1 MKRILGAICLLLT
14 LLLCLAGCE
23 YFAPKHEHSFSQSY
37 DETVHFQKCP
47 CGEITDKAEHSLEW
61 VIDKEPTAT
70 ENGCKHLEC
79 GCGFKANEDTLVE
92 FSETNLSD
100 KQKLVE
106 QFKQDFGD
114 NSGTIL
120 FTADTFAQDMTL
132 SWMYS
137 IDVRITDNNIY
148 LNDDLYDDVT
158 IIDGSQIS
166 CDEKLIKGASAET
179 SDDECSRII
188 QSIISCESIY
198 VLESEKDD
206 GNTKKIA
213 IYIIDDS
220 YYFLS
225 FHPDADIGVIRIH
238 YFRT

>member
-1 MKRILGAICLLLT
+1 
-14 LLLCLAGCE
+14 
-23 YFAPKHEHSFSQSY
+23 
-37 DETVHFQKCP
+37 
-47 CGEITDKAEHSLEW
+47 

-120 FTADTFAQDMTL
+120 FTADTFAQDATL

-137 IDVRITDNNIY
+137 IDVRITDDKLY
-148 LNDDLYDDVT
+148 LNDDLFDNVT
-158 IIDGSQIS
+158 MIDGSQIKCNEELLLNADTKITYEEYS
-166 CDEKLIKGASAET
+166 Q
-179 SDDECSRII
+179 II
-188 QSIISCESIY
+188 RSITTCESIY
-198 VLESEKDD
+198 ILESEKDD
-206 GNTKKIA
+206 GKKIA
-213 IYIIDDS
+213 ICIIDDS

-225 FHPDADIGVIRIH
+225 FHPDANIGVIRIH